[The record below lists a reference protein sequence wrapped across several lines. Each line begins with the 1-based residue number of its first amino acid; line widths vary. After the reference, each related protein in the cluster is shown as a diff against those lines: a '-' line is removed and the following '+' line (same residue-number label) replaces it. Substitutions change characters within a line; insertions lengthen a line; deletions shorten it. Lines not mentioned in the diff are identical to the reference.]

1 MADHDD
7 VRRLCQEMASQ
18 LTVDDPDNARV
29 REAVAYAYDLLM
41 DPPAELITSVLDY
54 LEAHPFA
61 SIMDGFFAFFL
72 ERSLRLLRKEL
83 ILEDIRA
90 LD

>member
-7 VRRLCQEMASQ
+7 VRRLCQEMASRM
-18 LTVDDPDNARV
+18 TVYDPDNARE
-29 REAVAYAYDLLM
+29 RDAVAYAYDFLM
-41 DPPAELITSVLDY
+41 DPPAEFIDSILDY
-54 LEAHPFA
+54 LEVHPLA
-61 SIMDGFFAFFL
+61 STIDGLVALFL

-90 LD
+90 LG